1 MTIVGKI
8 LVFINLLFSLFVG
21 WLAVMSYTARTHW
34 VEGFNNL
41 QKSYQV
47 AQANA
52 QQHYQDRLK
61 AEADAA
67 KQVGEVKDQL
77 TARLSEIEGYK
88 TAVTTARSEVETQKT
103 LAAQAE
109 AAAKQAQADAGRR
122 QLEV

>member
-52 QQHYQDRLK
+52 QQYYKEKLE
-61 AEADAA
+61 AEAKAGE
-67 KQVGEVKDQL
+67 QVSKVNDQL

-88 TAVTTARSEVETQKT
+88 RSEEHTSELQSLRHLVCR
-103 LAAQAE
+103 L
-109 AAAKQAQADAGRR
+109 
-122 QLEV
+122 